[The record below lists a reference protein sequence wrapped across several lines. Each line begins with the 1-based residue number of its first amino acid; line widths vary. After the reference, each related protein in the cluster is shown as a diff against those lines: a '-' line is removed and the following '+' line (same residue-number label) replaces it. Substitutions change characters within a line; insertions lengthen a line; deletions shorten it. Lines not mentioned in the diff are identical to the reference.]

1 MAIPQPG
8 SSSAPSQSQP
18 LTFPPA
24 HFAKLAPKSYL
35 HAHLTGPR
43 PLRPSGRSPRDCRK
57 PAINTSSLA
66 NCHGSAVVRL
76 GDTAVVCGIR
86 AEILR
91 TEDAVDYTPRS
102 TPEAIHQ
109 LDQQDE
115 RIKQREEAEEV
126 ARLNLL
132 VPNVELSTGCTPSH
146 LPGNPPSTEAQFLSH
161 RVLSL
166 LHTSQLISPSDL
178 RIWSQPL
185 SSSLPSS
192 STTEDIPQPQQ
203 PRVRAFYTLHI
214 TLLFLSLSGI
224 HSAFPSAWLAL
235 LAALRTTTLPQ
246 AWYDEESD
254 SVLCDPDRR
263 AAKTLKLNGLPIAS
277 SFGVFVSEG
286 KGKGVGGREG
296 GRQEGRWIL
305 ADTDGFEERCC
316 DEEIT
321 VVVRESSEEGRDM
334 EVLRVEKEGGG
345 VVGKKEMRE
354 LLEMAEER
362 WRDWGGILLGG

>member
-1 MAIPQPG
+1 MAIPPSG
-8 SSSAPSQSQP
+8 SSSGPSQPQP

-35 HAHLTGPR
+35 HAHLTR
-43 PLRPSGRSPRDCRK
+43 PKSLRPSGRSPRDCRK
-57 PAINTSSLA
+57 PAINTSSLT

-91 TEDAVDYTPRS
+91 TEDAVDFTPRT
-102 TPEAIHQ
+102 TPEEIHQ

-115 RIKQREEAEEV
+115 RTKRREEAEEI

-146 LPGNPPSTEAQFLSH
+146 LPGAPPSTEAQSLSH

-166 LHTSQLISPSDL
+166 LQSSQLVALNDL
-178 RIWSQPL
+178 RVWSQP
-185 SSSLPSS
+185 PSS
-192 STTEDIPQPQQ
+192 SEPSTSTAEETSQAQQ

-224 HSAFPSAWLAL
+224 SSAFPSAWLAL
-235 LAALRTTTLPQ
+235 LAALRTTTLPR
-246 AWYDEESD
+246 AWYDGDSD
-254 SVLCDPDRR
+254 AVLCDPDHR

-286 KGKGVGGREG
+286 EGKG
-296 GRQEGRWIL
+296 
-305 ADTDGFEERCC
+305 
-316 DEEIT
+316 
-321 VVVRESSEEGRDM
+321 
-334 EVLRVEKEGGG
+334 
-345 VVGKKEMRE
+345 
-354 LLEMAEER
+354 
-362 WRDWGGILLGG
+362 